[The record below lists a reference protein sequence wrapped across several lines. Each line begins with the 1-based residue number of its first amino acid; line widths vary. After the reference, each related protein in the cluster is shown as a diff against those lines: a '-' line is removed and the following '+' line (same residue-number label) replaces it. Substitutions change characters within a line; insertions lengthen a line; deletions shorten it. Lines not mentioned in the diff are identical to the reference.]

1 MGPLHGSRR
10 IFLLGPLSGPEI
22 HAPNLHVIYIKFAIN
37 YKVKIVA
44 VNDERPSI
52 IRNDVL
58 RVEVGESRIL
68 SNHALHAVDLDSTD
82 SELLYHLTKMPT
94 KGELIIKQFG
104 KEDHILRAGEYFSE
118 EQGKEHLFAR
128 IISTRTVRG
137 VRTHN
142 SIRNLN

>member
-1 MGPLHGSRR
+1 MFQILYR
-10 IFLLGPLSGPEI
+10 FLDLFKVHFILN
-22 HAPNLHVIYIKFAIN
+22 NLTSSKI
-37 YKVKIVA
+37 VKILA

-52 IRNDVL
+52 VRNDPL

-68 SNHALHAVDLDSTD
+68 SNHALHAVDMDTTD

-118 EQGKEHLFAR
+118 EQGKM
-128 IISTRTVRG
+128 TP
-137 VRTHN
+137 
-142 SIRNLN
+142 